1 MPQSTASGTNEFTR
15 PIAAIVTDDMKRPK
29 AKNRLLFMRSARKLF
44 VNLPR
49 PYVTKKIEPMIP
61 TCVGSTAPD
70 AKSGFLM
77 TE

>member
-1 MPQSTASGTNEFTR
+1 
-15 PIAAIVTDDMKRPK
+15 
-29 AKNRLLFMRSARKLF
+29 MRSARKLF

-49 PYVTKKIEPMIP
+49 PYVTKKIEPMMP
-61 TCVGSTAPD
+61 TCVGSTVPD